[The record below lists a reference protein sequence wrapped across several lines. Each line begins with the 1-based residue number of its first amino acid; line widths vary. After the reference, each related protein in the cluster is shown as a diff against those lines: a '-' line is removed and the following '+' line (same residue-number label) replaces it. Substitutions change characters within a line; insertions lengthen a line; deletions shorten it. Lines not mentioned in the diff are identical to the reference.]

1 MKDANVIGRKVA
13 WLRNQRGW
21 SQNDLVTHLHLLGDI
36 NMTREK
42 IANIETL
49 RSAVDSKQIEFLAE
63 VFGIREQDLFP
74 KQRHFVGK
82 DVGLKLCIFT
92 RRHGP
97 FEPAPK

>member
-92 RRHGP
+92 RRRGP
-97 FEPAPK
+97 PEPAPQ